1 MTFIKLALAIGVVT
15 LSASAD
21 AATRHGAGSA
31 SYDGRWSVEV
41 ITEQGP
47 CDRAYRWSL
56 GIRGGRITDI
66 GDNVAEASGNIPPNG
81 RVNVTLTRGSDALKA
96 TGALSG
102 EGGQGT
108 WRAPT
113 RQCTGR
119 WRAEKRG

>member
-41 ITEQGP
+41 VTEQGP

-56 GIRGGRITDI
+56 GIRSGRITDI
-66 GDNVAEASGNIPPNG
+66 GDNVAEASGNITPNG

-102 EGGQGT
+102 ESGQGT